1 MEAKA
6 YWSAIRSGEVNK
18 LEALLVQKRKGKA
31 ANNLN
36 TLNRDDGFLASGLRW
51 GLLHKAS
58 YLGHAATVG
67 LLLDHG
73 ADINLFAEA
82 EERDRDFGYLTFEP

>member
-6 YWSAIRSGEVNK
+6 YWNAIRSGDVNNM
-18 LEALLVQKRKGKA
+18 EALLVRKRKGKSSY
-31 ANNLN
+31 NLN
-36 TLNRDDGFLASGLRW
+36 ALNRDDGFLASGLRW